1 MYINELLD
9 AYKKAKN
16 YVQDKQIAH
25 DLGISTQK
33 MSNIRNGS
41 RYLTE
46 TEALFLAEAI
56 GADKE
61 TVLVYLA
68 ADKAK
73 TYEAQQAWANIAKK
87 YSGLGISGFSMVCAG
102 FAVVFTSPLEP
113 LHQCALW
120 ALMFNAV
127 AYHIFIKCPAFEG
140 QFNEVSRNDKK
151 LYFS

>member
-87 YSGLGISGFSMVCAG
+87 YSGLGISGFSMACAG

-113 LHQCALW
+113 LHQC
-120 ALMFNAV
+120 
-127 AYHIFIKCPAFEG
+127 
-140 QFNEVSRNDKK
+140 
-151 LYFS
+151 

>member
-102 FAVVFTSPLEP
+102 FAVVFTSSLEP

-120 ALMFNAV
+120 V
-127 AYHIFIKCPAFEG
+127 
-140 QFNEVSRNDKK
+140 
-151 LYFS
+151 